1 MNRLHSIIAWLLRGL
16 SLVVLV
22 LVLYFPLHKD
32 LIIAYGPLLIALGAA
47 LAVHRRLEKGW
58 NPLGTL
64 GRPSY
69 FALLILAPALVQ
81 LGLLLLLRP
90 VPTSDGQFVFE
101 EAAAFLST
109 GQMNALTYYPP
120 AQTWWY
126 WPWMKLFDATPL
138 VAQISHIP
146 LHAAVSLLTYGLA
159 RSVVPLY
166 ARIAGLAVAWY
177 PSFIAY
183 ILTTPY
189 YHYFYTACVVAT
201 AWGWIQSLKCSR
213 ASFGAGLASG
223 LGALTKATQLIAV
236 GQSLLF
242 WALTPNREGGA
253 PIRFGKRLVLFIA
266 FALGMTLVVAPWT
279 VRNSKVFGE
288 PVLVCTSGG
297 MVFHSA
303 NNETSNGLYSGLPD
317 EAKVDSPQ
325 AMLEHGRASA
335 EQAKAF
341 IRENPIKF
349 LALAWNKVL
358 HTWGGESTFVELI
371 NIRGRPLPGWLDDS
385 ISAVFFFGWAFIV
398 GLWAAHSLA
407 ANRLKLPLSAIELAT
422 AIVLGSNFL
431 VYAIFEG
438 GDRHH
443 LPFVPLIVVVAL
455 ANLPAV
461 RQSSAADA
469 SKLAS

>member
-1 MNRLHSIIAWLLRGL
+1 MSRLHSIIALLLRCF
-16 SLVVLV
+16 SLFVLA

-32 LIIAYGPLLIALGAA
+32 LMIAYGPLLVALGASLA
-47 LAVHRRLEKGW
+47 LYRRLELGW
-58 NPLGTL
+58 APLNTL
-64 GRPSY
+64 RRSGY
-69 FALLILAPALVQ
+69 FVLLILLPAIVQ
-81 LGLLLLLRP
+81 LGLLLFLQ
-90 VPTSDGQFVFE
+90 PTPLSDGQFVFE
-101 EAAAFLST
+101 EALAFLST
-109 GQMNALTYYPP
+109 GRMSPLTYYPP

-126 WPWMKLFDATPL
+126 WPWMKLFGATPL

-159 RSVVPLY
+159 RSVAPRY

-189 YHYFYTACVVAT
+189 YHYLYTACVVAT
-201 AWGWIQSLKCSR
+201 TWGWIQSLKCSR

-242 WALTPNREGGA
+242 WTLAPNREEGA
-253 PIRFGKRLVLFIA
+253 PIRFGRRIVLFIA

-279 VRNSKVFGE
+279 MRNLKIFGE

-317 EAKVDSPQ
+317 EAKIDSPQ
-325 AMLEHGRASA
+325 AMLEHGHVSA

-341 IRENPIKF
+341 IRENPAKF
-349 LALAWNKVL
+349 LALAWNKIL

-385 ISAVFFFGWAFIV
+385 LSAVFFSGWAFIV

-443 LPFVPLIVVVAL
+443 LPFVPLIVVIAL
-455 ANLPAV
+455 ISLATTDKKSGTAVSKPA
-461 RQSSAADA
+461 S
-469 SKLAS
+469 